1 MAEAS
6 AAVTLVE
13 IKRSSCS
20 GVVGISS
27 SDSCL
32 RRLNEDAGVEEDV
45 ATVVGALLNR
55 YSKGKGGYYGYSY
68 G

>member
-1 MAEAS
+1 M
-6 AAVTLVE
+6 
-13 IKRSSCS
+13 
-20 GVVGISS
+20 GISS